1 MQLFLLYVFLYT
13 IFQKFQQNMMERYAQ
28 KIEKLQNL
36 GLLEETEDSIRLT
49 RKGLDYANL
58 AFMEFV

>member
-1 MQLFLLYVFLYT
+1 
-13 IFQKFQQNMMERYAQ
+13 MMKRYAQ

-36 GLLEETEDSIRLT
+36 GLLEETEDCVRLT
-49 RKGLDYANL
+49 RKGMDYANL